1 MKTII
6 IALAATWVLPAA
18 SSTPNLNQLHQYLGF
33 GGATDHFKTYLI
45 SGNPDQL
52 SQARLD
58 LAGAIALVEPF
69 AASDPDSRI
78 VYLTLM
84 GLQRAMDQAPM
95 LMDAGHSPA
104 QLLDLV
110 HVPDQQAIQAI
121 ARWEAQQPIAQPAN
135 YLSWGASGVLAAL
148 LLAAGATYQYQTRT
162 KLEQLSDIA
171 NQSVMGIDR
180 ALIQL
185 KDLGS
190 TERLGLFEMCDDEV
204 INASSLA
211 SLMGASRLPKNRT
224 QLMALFP
231 DSVELAATH
240 HINHRHQNLL
250 TLDFAQNERLFR
262 LILLPITPQGRVIG
276 GVQSFALTSNSTLLA
291 KGAQSERKASKRG
304 LRIHEL
310 TQRLRQTRTRVEQ
323 LEKRA
328 STDSLTGVLSRQ
340 GLLDQLQIEVR
351 RAQRSGQ
358 TLGILVLDLNRFTHI
373 NHQYGKD
380 VGDDCLNMV
389 ACLLKRLTRSGSGDL
404 VGRIEADRFAVIL
417 GGGNEKL
424 ALRTL
429 KMVQTLLA
437 QEKIPGITDTE
448 ARLQVCGGVAT
459 LNPENDD
466 PGNVLRVANDARLL
480 AKESLAG

>member
-6 IALAATWVLPAA
+6 IALMATWVLPAA
-18 SSTPNLNQLHQYLGF
+18 ASTPNLNQLHQYLGF

-95 LMDAGHSPA
+95 LMDSGHSPA

-110 HVPDQQAIQAI
+110 HVPDHQAIQAI
-121 ARWEAQQPIAQPAN
+121 ARWEAQQPIIQPAN
-135 YLSWGASGVLAAL
+135 YFGWGAGGFLAAL
-148 LLAAGATYQYQTRT
+148 LLAAGATYQYRTRT
-162 KLEQLSDIA
+162 KLDQLSNIA
-171 NQSVMGIDR
+171 SQSVMGIDR

-190 TERLGLFEMCDDEV
+190 TERLGLFELCGDEV
-204 INASSLA
+204 INASSLT
-211 SLMGASRLPKNRT
+211 SLMGASRLPRSRT
-224 QLMALFP
+224 QLMTLFP
-231 DSVELAATH
+231 DSVELAATR
-240 HINHRHQNLL
+240 HITHRHQNLL
-250 TLDFAQNERLFR
+250 TLDFTQNERLFR
-262 LILLPITPQGRVIG
+262 LILLPATSQGRVIG
-276 GVQSFALTSNSTLLA
+276 GVQAFAITSTSTLIA

-310 TQRLRQTRTRVEQ
+310 TRRLRQTRTRVEQ
-323 LEKRA
+323 LEKSA
-328 STDSLTGVLSRQ
+328 STDALTGVLSRQ
-340 GLLDQLQIEVR
+340 GLLDRLQIEVR

-373 NHQYGKD
+373 NHQYGKE
-380 VGDDCLNMV
+380 VGDDCLSMI
-389 ACLLKRLTRSGSGDL
+389 ASLLERLTRSGSSDL

-429 KMVQTLLA
+429 QMVQALLA
-437 QEKIPGITDTE
+437 QEKIPGITDTHV
-448 ARLQVCGGVAT
+448 RLQVCGGVAT